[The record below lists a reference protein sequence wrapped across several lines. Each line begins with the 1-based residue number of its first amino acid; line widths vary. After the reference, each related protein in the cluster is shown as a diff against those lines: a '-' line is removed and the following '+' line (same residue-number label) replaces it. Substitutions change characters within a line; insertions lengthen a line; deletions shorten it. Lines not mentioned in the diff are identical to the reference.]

1 MDWFEPQL
9 VKETISI
16 SEYLSFH
23 FASINQVK
31 SISIHAGKSWQ
42 IYVYMRSSQEKGTGF
57 LVGFKG
63 KEVLQS

>member
-1 MDWFEPQL
+1 

-16 SEYLSFH
+16 SEYLFFH
-23 FASINQVK
+23 FASINKVK
-31 SISIHAGKSWQ
+31 SISIHTGKSWQ
-42 IYVYMRSSQEKGTGF
+42 IYIYMKSRQEKGTGF